1 VLLLASTGCRIGA
14 VPHLKIS
21 NLTLVQQYD
30 LYQLTIYENTKDEYY
45 TFATPECKHAIDEYL
60 AYRERSGERLTP
72 KSSLFREQFDLNDP
86 FQISKPRSLSTGTLQ
101 TTFDRVLV
109 KSGLRTI
116 EHETEMVKNRGRVR
130 KEVSRFNGF
139 RKFFNTNLIRSKI
152 NPAVKEMLMGH
163 SIDLD
168 DNYYR
173 PGQD

>member
-1 VLLLASTGCRIGA
+1 
-14 VPHLKIS
+14 
-21 NLTLVQQYD
+21 
-30 LYQLTIYENTKDEYY
+30 
-45 TFATPECKHAIDEYL
+45 
-60 AYRERSGERLTP
+60 
-72 KSSLFREQFDLNDP
+72 
-86 FQISKPRSLSTGTLQ
+86 LSTGTLQ

-116 EHETEMVKNRGRVR
+116 EHETEMVKNRCRVR

-139 RKFFNTNLIRSKI
+139 RKFFNTNLIKNKV

-173 PGQD
+173 PPSDEILEEYLKAVNLLTINEENRLKIKVKELTRKVSRFDALEEKLQAVEKKLGLSYEEDDDNEEEEEEEE